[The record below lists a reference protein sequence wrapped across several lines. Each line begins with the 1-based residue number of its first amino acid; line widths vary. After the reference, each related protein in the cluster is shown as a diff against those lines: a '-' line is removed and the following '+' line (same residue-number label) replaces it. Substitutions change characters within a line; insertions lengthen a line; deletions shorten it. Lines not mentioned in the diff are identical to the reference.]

1 MKRGKQECQENSVS
15 KSRDDWQSNDEIG
28 NKAEI
33 NKHDWLIRNT
43 IRSMGYQRFSHHQDE
58 DDISQTVALKIVQ
71 ASKKGQM
78 DNVENESGW
87 VYQLTKNSVFKMV
100 ARETAQKRSVNRE
113 VSSNDEK
120 FETVPLQHDHVR
132 EVDLQIDLDG
142 SLSGQDREIAEYVLK
157 GYPQTKI
164 AEIFEVDSRTVR
176 RWIKRI
182 RKDLQFLRN

>member
-1 MKRGKQECQENSVS
+1 
-15 KSRDDWQSNDEIG
+15 
-28 NKAEI
+28 
-33 NKHDWLIRNT
+33 
-43 IRSMGYQRFSHHQDE
+43 
-58 DDISQTVALKIVQ
+58 
-71 ASKKGQM
+71 
-78 DNVENESGW
+78 
-87 VYQLTKNSVFKMV
+87 MV

-132 EVDLQIDLDG
+132 EVDLQIDLDA
-142 SLSGQDREIAEYVLK
+142 SLSGQDREIAEYLLK

-176 RWIKRI
+176 RWIQRI